1 MSEQKETIYIDIDDE
16 ITGIID
22 KVTTSKKKI
31 VALVLPKRA
40 TVMQSIVNMR
50 LLKRASDDAGKNI
63 VLITSDVSVLPLA
76 GVAGVYTAKTLQS
89 KPYLPDTDQEDFQ
102 SDEAIEEVQA
112 SDRNKKELA
121 GVTSAAATTA
131 IIADDDEAIEVDNET
146 TEPVKDK
153 KTLKTT
159 GPEKKNKKLKVP
171 NFNSFRTKLLVGV
184 GVFLLV
190 VVAWI
195 ILFKVMPKATIT
207 IKTNATTAPVDITFI
222 ADVKVDEVDVQNKV
236 VPAKVHDTEKT
247 KVEKAP
253 TTGEKNMGEKATG
266 TVKMQITTNCVTL
279 PSSVPSGTT
288 ISSSGF
294 NFVTQKDAVFDIS
307 NPDFQNG
314 KCIFSTNSA
323 PVIATEGGG
332 KYNLSARTYT
342 VSGFNTVVGNGSNMT
357 GGTDKIIKIVSQS
370 DIDSAKAKALENN
383 LDEVKAEIS
392 KSLEDEGYI
401 PLLETFGNAEPV
413 VTSAPSVGAESNE
426 VTVTIVT
433 KYHMTG
439 AKQDGVKKII
449 DEEAKQKIDTNNQ
462 SISDYGLDNA
472 VYHVSATKP
481 DGSADVKVS
490 TTITAGTQLDTE
502 KIKEEAAGKRR
513 GEVQDQIKSIQG
525 VTDVEVAYSPFWVTK
540 TPANKDKITVVIQNE
555 GN

>member
-63 VLITSDVSVLPLA
+63 VLITSDASVLPLA
-76 GVAGVYTAKTLQS
+76 GVAGVYIAKTLQS
-89 KPYLPDTDQEDFQ
+89 KPYLPDINQEDFQ
-102 SDEAIEEVQA
+102 SDEAVEEVHE
-112 SDRNKKELA
+112 SYGDKKKLA
-121 GVTSAAATTA
+121 GIAGAAA
-131 IIADDDEAIEVDNET
+131 IISDDDEAIEVDNET
-146 TEPVKDK
+146 AEPSKDK
-153 KTLKTT
+153 KPSKTA
-159 GPEKKNKKLKVP
+159 GSEKKNKKLKVP
-171 NFNSFRTKLLVGV
+171 NFDSFRTKLLVGI
-184 GVFLLV
+184 GVFLIV

-207 IKTNATTAPVDITFI
+207 VKTNATTAPIDITFA
-222 ADVKVDEVDVQNKV
+222 ADVGVDDVDVQNKV
-236 VPAKVHDTEKT
+236 VPAKVQDTEKT

-294 NFVTQKDAVFDIS
+294 NFVTQKEAVFDIS

-342 VSGFNTVVGNGSNMT
+342 VSGFNAVVGNGSNMT
-357 GGTDKIIKIVSQS
+357 GGTDKIIKTVSQS
-370 DIDSAKAKALENN
+370 DIDSAKAKALESN
-383 LDEVKAEIS
+383 LDEVKAEMS

-401 PLLETFGNAEPV
+401 PLLETFGNSEPV

-426 VTVTIVT
+426 VTVTVVT

-481 DGSADVKVS
+481 DGSADVKIN

-540 TPANKDKITVVIQNE
+540 TPSNKDKITVVIQNE